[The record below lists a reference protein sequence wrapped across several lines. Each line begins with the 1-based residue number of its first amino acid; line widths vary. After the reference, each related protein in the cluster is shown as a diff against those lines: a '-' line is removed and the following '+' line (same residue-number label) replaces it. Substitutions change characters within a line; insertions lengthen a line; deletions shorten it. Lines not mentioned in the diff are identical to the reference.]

1 MGVKA
6 RPQTLPGQEITV
18 DEQRTFSVDGLL
30 PSTVMRP
37 TDANDAARDLRACD
51 QVPAAVVVWGGGTQ
65 MRLGAPPRRY
75 EVAFSTERMTRLL
88 EYEPADLTCRV
99 EAGMRLSDLQATL
112 RAQGQRLPL
121 DPPHPERATVGGMV
135 AANTNGLTRARY
147 GTVRDWVIGIAI
159 AYPSGKVARA
169 GGKVVKNVAGY
180 DLMKLHIGALG
191 TLGVVAEVNFKVQA
205 RPEAETT
212 LLAHFEA
219 PGPALE
225 VGLKLAR
232 QYLAPAAAIVLDRQ
246 TLREVTLSPSPSSGA
261 FPPPRAGEGQG
272 GGSWTLALKLE
283 GYAREVDAARDV
295 AVGFIREADGVVE
308 EPGIPPGLWDAARD
322 WSAPA
327 DDGMVLRAIVP
338 LTSSQLLM
346 AAVPPDARV
355 LAQSASGVVD
365 VRVPAPSAAET
376 LSRLRDAAGAEGQ
389 VVVAAAPVAVK
400 QAVDV
405 WGPPPPG
412 FPIMRALKQALDPN
426 GILNSGRFVGGV

>member
-18 DEQRTFSVDGLL
+18 DEQRNFSVDGLL
-30 PSTVMRP
+30 PSTAMRP
-37 TDANDAARDLRACD
+37 DDAGDAARDLYACD
-51 QVPAAVVVWGGGTQ
+51 QVQAAVVVWGGGTQ

-99 EAGMRLSDLQATL
+99 EAGMRLRDLQATL

-135 AANTNGLTRARY
+135 AANTNGLTRGRY
-147 GTVRDWVIGIAI
+147 GTVRDWVIGIAV

-205 RPEAETT
+205 RPEAEAT
-212 LLAHFEA
+212 LLARFEA

-232 QYLAPAAAIVLDRQ
+232 QYLAPAAAIVLDRDS
-246 TLREVTLSPSPSSGA
+246 LRECGLTGDW
-261 FPPPRAGEGQG
+261 R
-272 GGSWTLALKLE
+272 WTLALKLD
-283 GYAREVDAARDV
+283 GYAREVEAARDL
-295 AVGFIREADGVVE
+295 AIRFIREAGGTVE
-308 EPGIPPGLWDAARD
+308 EPEIPPVFWDAARD
-322 WSAPA
+322 WSVAA
-327 DDGMVLRAIVP
+327 DDGVVLRAIVP

-355 LAQSASGVVD
+355 LAQPASGVVD
-365 VRVPAPSAAET
+365 VRVPAPSAGET
-376 LSRLRDAAGAEGQ
+376 LARLRGAAGAEGQ

-400 QAVDV
+400 QAVDL

-426 GILNSGRFVGGV
+426 GILNPGRFVGGI

>member
-6 RPQTLPGQEITV
+6 RARALPGHEINV
-18 DEQRTFSVDGLL
+18 DEQRGLSVDGLL

-37 TDANDAARDLRACD
+37 EDAEDAARGLHLCDLA
-51 QVPAAVVVWGGGTQ
+51 PAAVVVWGGGTQ

-99 EAGMRLSDLQATL
+99 EAGIRLHDLQAAL
-112 RAQGQRLPL
+112 REQGQRLPL

-135 AANTNGLTRARY
+135 AANTNGLSRGRY
-147 GTVRDWVIGIAI
+147 GTVRDWVIGIAV

-205 RPEAETT
+205 RPEMEAT
-212 LLAHFEA
+212 LLAQFEA
-219 PGPALE
+219 PAPALG
-225 VGLKLAR
+225 VGLKLAH
-232 QYLAPAAAIVLDRQ
+232 QYLAPASAIVQD
-246 TLREVTLSPSPSSGA
+246 GD
-261 FPPPRAGEGQG
+261 G
-272 GGSWTLALKLE
+272 GRWQLALKLE
-283 GYAREVDAARDV
+283 GYAREVQAAKDQAIRFV
-295 AVGFIREADGVVE
+295 REAG
-308 EPGIPPGLWDAARD
+308 GIVQDAEIPSAFWDAARD
-322 WSAPA
+322 WSTPA
-327 DDGMVLRAIVP
+327 DDEVMLRAIVP
-338 LTSSQLLM
+338 LAASPLLM

-355 LAQSASGVVD
+355 LAQPASGVVD
-365 VRVPAPSAAET
+365 VRVQAPSAANT
-376 LSRLRDAAGAEGQ
+376 LSRLRTAAGAEGQ
-389 VVVAAAPVAVK
+389 VVVVAAPVALK
-400 QAVDV
+400 QGLDV

-426 GILNSGRFVGGV
+426 GILNPGRFVGGI

>member
-18 DEQRTFSVDGLL
+18 DEQRNFSVDGLL
-30 PSTVMRP
+30 PSTAMRP
-37 TDANDAARDLRACD
+37 DDAGDAARDLYACD

-99 EAGMRLSDLQATL
+99 EAGMRFSDLQATL
-112 RAQGQRLPL
+112 RSQGQRLPL

-147 GTVRDWVIGIAI
+147 GTVRDWVIGIAV

-205 RPEAETT
+205 QPEAEAT
-212 LLAHFEA
+212 LLAYFEA

-232 QYLAPAAAIVLDRQ
+232 QYLAPAAAIVFDGDS
-246 TLREVTLSPSPSSGA
+246 LSGSL
-261 FPPPRAGEGQG
+261 PPPRAGEGRG
-272 GGSWTLALKLE
+272 GGTVRWTLALMFD
-283 GYAREVDAARDV
+283 GYAREVDAASDLAIR
-295 AVGFIREADGVVE
+295 FIREAGGTVE
-308 EPGIPPGLWDAARD
+308 ESEIPPAFWDAARD
-322 WSAPA
+322 CSAPE
-327 DDGMVLRAIVP
+327 DDGVVLRAVVP
-338 LTSSQLLM
+338 LTSSQLVM

-355 LAQSASGVVD
+355 LAQPASAVVD
-365 VRVPAPSAAET
+365 VRVPLSTAGET
-376 LSRLRDAAGAEGQ
+376 LVRLRAAAGAEGQ
-389 VVVAAAPVAVK
+389 VVVAAAPASVK
-400 QAVDV
+400 QTVDV

-426 GILNSGRFVGGV
+426 GILNPGRFVGGI

>member
-6 RPQTLPGQEITV
+6 RQQTLPGQEINV
-18 DEQRTFSVDGLL
+18 EEQRRLSVDGLL
-30 PSTVMRP
+30 PSTAMRP
-37 TDANDAARDLRACD
+37 DDAADAARDLSACD

-75 EVAFSTERMTRLL
+75 EVAFSTDGMTRLL

-121 DPPHPERATVGGMV
+121 DPPRPERATVGGMV
-135 AANTNGLTRARY
+135 AANTNGLTRGRY
-147 GTVRDWVIGIAI
+147 GTVRDWVIGIAV

-205 RPEAETT
+205 RPEAEAT

-232 QYLAPAAAIVLDRQ
+232 QYLAPAAAIVLDRDS
-246 TLREVTLSPSPSSGA
+246 LRECGLTA
-261 FPPPRAGEGQG
+261 DWR
-272 GGSWTLALKLE
+272 WTLALKLD
-283 GYAREVDAARDV
+283 GYAREVDAARDL
-295 AVGFIREADGVVE
+295 AIRFIREGGGTVDE
-308 EPGIPPGLWDAARD
+308 LEIPPAFWDAARD
-322 WSAPA
+322 WSAPE
-327 DDGMVLRAIVP
+327 DDGVVLRAIVP
-338 LTSSQLLM
+338 VTSSQLLM

-355 LAQSASGVVD
+355 LAQPGAGVVD
-365 VRVPAPSAAET
+365 VRVPLPTAIET
-376 LSRLRDAAGAEGQ
+376 LARLRSAVGAEGQ
-389 VVVAAAPVAVK
+389 VVAAAAPASVK
-400 QAVDV
+400 QTVDV

-426 GILNSGRFVGGV
+426 GILNAGRFVGGI